1 MIEQTELTKD
11 AIDGV
16 VAATP
21 QQKDDVLVLDVGDD
35 NAWRVLGSPY
45 RMRLYETIRR
55 MGECT
60 IAELAEQA
68 QTKPV
73 NLYYH
78 LRALENTGL
87 VKPTG
92 RRQGVARRAPVLYG
106 TPHSHIEIEFNP
118 NDEDHAERMESLRRG
133 WQREATESIE
143 SGVRCREEGKPGRFM
158 VHFRWESLSNEE
170 QDQISRHFKE
180 IIQILD
186 KPRTD
191 EVDETSES
199 SLLHVGLQ
207 MVEHFE
213 PQLPA
218 PKMSTRAR
226 MRKDLH

>member
-1 MIEQTELTKD
+1 MSEQT
-11 AIDGV
+11 V
-16 VAATP
+16 VA
-21 QQKDDVLVLDVGDD
+21 KDDKAVVPETAPDGSGSTLVLDVGDD
-35 NAWRVLGSPY
+35 SAWRVLGSPY

-68 QTKPV
+68 HTKPV

-87 VKPTG
+87 VKPLG
-92 RRQGVARRAPVLYG
+92 RRQGGARRAPVLSG
-106 TPHSHIEIEFNP
+106 TPHHRIEIEFAP
-118 NDEDHAERMESLRRG
+118 NDSEHVERMESLRRG
-133 WQREATESIE
+133 WQREANESIE
-143 SGVRCREEGKPGRFM
+143 SGIRCHEAGKPGRFM
-158 VHFRWESLSNEE
+158 VHFRWESLSDDE

-186 KPRTD
+186 RPREEVAND
-191 EVDETSES
+191 ERNS

-218 PKMSTRAR
+218 PKVKARPRA
-226 MRKDLH
+226 L

>member
-1 MIEQTELTKD
+1 MNEQTAVAKD
-11 AIDGV
+11 EQAVVIDQAPEGSV
-16 VAATP
+16 DT
-21 QQKDDVLVLDVGDD
+21 LVLDVGDD
-35 NAWRVLGSPY
+35 CAWRVLGSPY

-68 QTKPV
+68 HTKPV

-87 VKPTG
+87 VQPTG

-106 TPHSHIEIEFNP
+106 TPHHRIEIEFDP
-118 NDEDHAERMESLRRG
+118 DDTEHVERMESLRRG
-133 WQREATESIE
+133 WQREANESIE
-143 SGVRCREEGKPGRFM
+143 SGIRCHEEGKPGRFM
-158 VHFRWESLSNEE
+158 VHFRWESLSDDE

-186 KPRTD
+186 RPR
-191 EVDETSES
+191 EEIPSNERNS
-199 SLLHVGLQ
+199 SLMHVGLQ

-218 PKMSTRAR
+218 PKVKSRPR
-226 MRKDLH
+226 QI

>member
-1 MIEQTELTKD
+1 MIEQTELTED
-11 AIDGV
+11 ATDAV
-16 VAATP
+16 VASTS
-21 QQKDDVLVLDVGDD
+21 QQADEVLVLDVGDD
-35 NAWRVLGSPY
+35 TAWRVLGSPY

-106 TPHSHIEIEFNP
+106 TPHSRIEVEFNP